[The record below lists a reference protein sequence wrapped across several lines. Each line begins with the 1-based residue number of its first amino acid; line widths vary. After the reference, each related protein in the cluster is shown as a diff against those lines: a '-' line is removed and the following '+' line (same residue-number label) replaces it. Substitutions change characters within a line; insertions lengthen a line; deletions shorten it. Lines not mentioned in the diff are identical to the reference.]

1 MSHKRKRTIFALSR
15 QDGLKGTSASRQ
27 LKPRM
32 KYYRK
37 SPFCIMLKIKNL
49 IVSAWVVGCSMLFW
63 QCDKIEEPFKEVTA
77 QEVTV
82 DTPYFAPQAAF
93 LQKYLLE
100 DDTGHTCINCPAA
113 HKVLHE
119 MQGQLGDTLVCMAV
133 HSGSNAKP
141 EEGLFSTDFR
151 TNLGDYLATHFSVS
165 GYPKGMINRL
175 TFDGKRVLDRG
186 DWKARMASIPRLPAT
201 LGLQIRD
208 TTLPSRPDTA
218 YIFVKTTFLQQ
229 TARKL
234 QLCVVLTEDSLI
246 APQKNGLQ
254 IDTHYVH
261 NHVLRHSLS
270 PITGTL
276 LNNGGSREAGAA
288 EIRAYPLFRNP
299 AWQWRRCH
307 IVATVIDTETEEI
320 LQAESHPL
328 K

>member
-1 MSHKRKRTIFALSR
+1 MKKIVASVFALCT
-15 QDGLKGTSASRQ
+15 G
-27 LKPRM
+27 
-32 KYYRK
+32 
-37 SPFCIMLKIKNL
+37 
-49 IVSAWVVGCSMLFW
+49 MLFL
-63 QCDKIEEPFKEVTA
+63 QCDKIEEPFKEVTT
-77 QEVTV
+77 QNVTV

-100 DDTGHTCINCPAA
+100 DYTGHTCINCPAA

-119 MQGQLGDTLVCMAV
+119 MKEQLGDTLVCMAV

-151 TNLGDYLATHFSVS
+151 TGLGDYLATHFSIS

-175 TFDGKRVLDRG
+175 TFDGKRPLDRG
-186 DWKARMASIPRLPAT
+186 DWKAKMASIPRLPAT

-208 TTLPSRPDTA
+208 TTLPSQPDTT
-218 YIFVKTTFLQQ
+218 YIFVKCSFLQH
-229 TARKL
+229 TTRKM
-234 QLCVVLTEDSLI
+234 QLCVVLTEDSII

-254 IDTHYVH
+254 IDTQYVH

-270 PITGTL
+270 PITGTML
-276 LNNGGSREAGAA
+276 TNGNGRETGEA

-299 AWQWRRCH
+299 AWQWRHCH
-307 IVATVIDTETEEI
+307 IVAMIIDTETEEI
-320 LQAESHPL
+320 MQSESYPL